1 MKKANS
7 INFLIIVIIFSLFYI
22 VDIILRQ
29 NNIDIYLN
37 LDLGDG
43 TKITL
48 LIALYLLVMVSSVIY
63 ASRAVYKLYIKH
75 LRKTKLTNSR
85 FALVISA
92 LFISYVFLLFEVEY
106 YYYFGSIIVLYL
118 LYFISLYM
126 YDVYFVRSQQE
137 KKVVV
142 NNEVAQNF
150 LQLLGGKDNIISV
163 TYEHSRLKVELKN
176 IKIVQLDAI
185 KSLGAS
191 GVFIAGNKLQ
201 AVIGSNAGELENA
214 LRAYLL

>member
-1 MKKANS
+1 
-7 INFLIIVIIFSLFYI
+7 
-22 VDIILRQ
+22 
-29 NNIDIYLN
+29 
-37 LDLGDG
+37 
-43 TKITL
+43 
-48 LIALYLLVMVSSVIY
+48 
-63 ASRAVYKLYIKH
+63 
-75 LRKTKLTNSR
+75 
-85 FALVISA
+85 
-92 LFISYVFLLFEVEY
+92 
-106 YYYFGSIIVLYL
+106 
-118 LYFISLYM
+118 M

>member
-1 MKKANS
+1 MKKANF